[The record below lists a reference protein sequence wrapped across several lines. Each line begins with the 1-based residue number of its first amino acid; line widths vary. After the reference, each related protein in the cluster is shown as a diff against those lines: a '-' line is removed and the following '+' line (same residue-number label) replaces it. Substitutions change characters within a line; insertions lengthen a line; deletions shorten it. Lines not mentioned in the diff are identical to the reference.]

1 MGLLAFL
8 QFSLK
13 YFLDV
18 LAWPLLALVFPLC
31 ASVRAIEIN
40 SFPETQKL
48 NAYWVILSLIF
59 FLEHALGRLLEWFP
73 FWAYIKLM
81 VVCCLVIPNFDGAFY
96 VYKHLVWPCI
106 FIKPRDLING
116 FNKRK
121 ESPVVSEKILAEME
135 TYVREN
141 GLEALEK
148 LISPESNSSSSN
160 VAEREIKAVK
170 VIKKKEVASVKQK
183 KGGKRP
189 LAGSVADQV
198 AELVEGTP
206 ATLEDDWV
214 AKVAED
220 AKGIGSCDEAGKEG
234 DVVSQTES
242 DLIHSENIN
251 FAPVET
257 TTSSEVQE
265 WNCAICNVT
274 TQSERNKISH
284 LKAKKHKA
292 AYQAL
297 KVNGV
302 KSLLEIVPAPIP
314 KKSRQPVKD
323 PGNSDVVKQRRTA
336 SDQLKTEESKEEAE
350 KSGSKRRRRRSGKKN
365 KASVEQM

>member
-170 VIKKKEVASVKQK
+170 VIKKKEVASVKQ
-183 KGGKRP
+183 
-189 LAGSVADQV
+189 
-198 AELVEGTP
+198 
-206 ATLEDDWV
+206 
-214 AKVAED
+214 
-220 AKGIGSCDEAGKEG
+220 
-234 DVVSQTES
+234 VSQTES